1 LAKIPELGFGHFAF
15 GAVAPRTGQD
25 QVLDVSAAPP
35 RDRESVVHVWLAGLG
50 GGQLA
55 AAIDAFEGLAP
66 QVGFYLIYG
75 RD

>member
-1 LAKIPELGFGHFAF
+1 MH
-15 GAVAPRTGQD
+15 VRTATACDG
-25 QVLDVSAAPP
+25 
-35 RDRESVVHVWLAGLG
+35 ESVVHVWLAGLG

>member
-25 QVLDVSAAPP
+25 QVLDVSATVA
-35 RDRESVVHVWLAGLG
+35 RDGQSVVHVWLAGLG
-50 GGQLA
+50 GGQSA
-55 AAIDAFEGLAP
+55 PAIGALEGLAP
-66 QVGFYLIYG
+66 QVGFDLIYG

>member
-1 LAKIPELGFGHFAF
+1 MTKIPELGFGHFAF

-25 QVLDVSAAPP
+25 QVVHVRTATACDG
-35 RDRESVVHVWLAGLG
+35 ESVVHVWLAGLG